1 MLRTY
6 DQFYPT
12 RLWSPGHKRVAGRK
26 RIINDY
32 TSSLTVGTYTGSQLR
47 NLEKKAA
54 GSPLVHMLSKN
65 RKDRKGKGIDIIDR
79 ATEVAGVTV
88 ETRCEAVEDK

>member
-1 MLRTY
+1 
-6 DQFYPT
+6 
-12 RLWSPGHKRVAGRK
+12 
-26 RIINDY
+26 
-32 TSSLTVGTYTGSQLR
+32 
-47 NLEKKAA
+47 
-54 GSPLVHMLSKN
+54 MLSKN